1 MSYLCAL
8 KQRSLRKA
16 LLYMVIS
23 TFSFTLMNA
32 FVKYLDHLPTFEVVF
47 FRSIGSLVLASSF
60 IVIKKIPVLG
70 KQRKLLLVRS
80 FLGLT
85 AMSLFFMSLKYLPV
99 GTAVSLRYIAPI
111 FATLFA
117 VVLLQEKLK
126 PLQWPLFLIAFC
138 GVLVLKGVDADLNT
152 TGLLLVMTASV
163 FSGLVYVIIRR
174 IGSGDHPMVV
184 VNYFMFTATV
194 VGGFLSLFHWVR
206 PSPKEI
212 GLLLSL
218 GIFGFF
224 GQVFMTKA
232 FQVAKTN
239 LVAPLKYI
247 EVIFSISIGVFWFG
261 DTYTL
266 LSLLGIFMI
275 IGALAAN
282 VFVGRR

>member
-1 MSYLCAL
+1 
-8 KQRSLRKA
+8 
-16 LLYMVIS
+16 MVIS

>member
-1 MSYLCAL
+1 
-8 KQRSLRKA
+8 
-16 LLYMVIS
+16 
-23 TFSFTLMNA
+23 MNA
-32 FVKYLDHLPTFEVVF
+32 FVKYLDHLPTFEIVF
-47 FRSIGSLVLASSF
+47 FRSIGSLALASTYILVKGIPILGHNKRLMLLRS
-60 IVIKKIPVLG
+60 IV
-70 KQRKLLLVRS
+70 
-80 FLGLT
+80 GLT

-117 VVLLQEKLK
+117 VVLLGEKLK
-126 PLQWPLFLIAFC
+126 ALQWPLFIIAFC
-138 GVLVLKGVDADLNT
+138 GVLVLKGVDRDMDA
-152 TGLLLVMTASV
+152 TGLFLVLTASV

-174 IGSGDHPMVV
+174 IGSSDHPLVI

-194 VGGFLSLFHWVR
+194 IGGFLSLFDWVM
-206 PSPKEI
+206 PTPQE
-212 GLLLSL
+212 GWLLLSL

-261 DTYTL
+261 DVYTL
-266 LSLLGIFMI
+266 FSLLGIFMI
-275 IGALAAN
+275 IGALVAN
-282 VFVGRR
+282 VFVGKR